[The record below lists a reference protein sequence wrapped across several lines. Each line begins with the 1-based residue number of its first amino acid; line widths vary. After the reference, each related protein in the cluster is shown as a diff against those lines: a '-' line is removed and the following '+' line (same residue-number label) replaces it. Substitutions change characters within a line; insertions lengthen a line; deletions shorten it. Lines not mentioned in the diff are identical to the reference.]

1 MYNARASVYTLV
13 KCANF
18 AAIHSKHF
26 NASAMKDVFENVDA
40 QNVIDFLKEIQFYRE
55 LILLFLFYIIQ
66 ILLVLILNIVKV
78 FQLVYTTCF

>member
-40 QNVIDFLKEIQFYRE
+40 QNVIDFLVIP
-55 LILLFLFYIIQ
+55 FLYYSNPFGF
-66 ILLVLILNIVKV
+66 NIKH
-78 FQLVYTTCF
+78 C